1 MKCITFKKLVFTA
14 VFAAS
19 ISGCGSIA
27 QRTQSDSDLQEKA
40 AFALNTSSDKISI
53 LSKSSS
59 MESVRFQVKSDKG
72 IYNCYFTSVVLAN
85 SDAICS
91 GPVQATVQSAQTQ
104 KEAVQPQTCNALL
117 KAAKRC

>member
-1 MKCITFKKLVFTA
+1 MKCITFEKLVITA
-14 VFAAS
+14 VVAVS

-40 AFALNTSSDKISI
+40 AFALNTSSDKITI
-53 LSKSSS
+53 VSKSASL
-59 MESVRFQVKSDKG
+59 ESVRFQVKSDKG
-72 IYNCYFTSVVLAN
+72 IYNCYFTSVVVVN

-91 GPVQATVQSAQTQ
+91 GPVQGTVQSAQTQ
-104 KEAVQPQTCNALL
+104 KEAAQPQNCNALL